1 MSKNRVMITAVAVW
15 AMLLA
20 ASFAFFLWLNN
31 ATGQMDWQ
39 TYQALRESKAK
50 EIRDNKAKERAS
62 KTYPAE

>member
-1 MSKNRVMITAVAVW
+1 MTKPMSKNRVMITAVAVW

-39 TYQALRESKAK
+39 TYQELRESKAK
-50 EIRDNKAKERAS
+50 EKAGR
-62 KTYPAE
+62 PRLMD

>member
-1 MSKNRVMITAVAVW
+1 MSKPMSKNQVMITAVAVW

-39 TYQALRESKAK
+39 QFQAMRDAKAK
-50 EIRDNKAKERAS
+50 EKASRPHHAD
-62 KTYPAE
+62 